1 MRRSLGFT
9 LIELMVTIAVLAV
22 IATMAAPSFGNL
34 VAEKKLDRDARDLAL
49 TLSDARGQAAALRKQ
64 ITIKFKAGT
73 NTSTTYYWIPQSEN
87 NAMDESD
94 QDVSFSD
101 VTYTPVGVP
110 SQREVDKPNPTYDK
124 TKETDLNTKTPTN
137 PPTIKVIVPL
147 KFKLCNSKIKQSR
160 MINVSLNGTIQQIE
174 KGTC

>member
-22 IATMAAPSFGNL
+22 IATIAAPSFGNL
-34 VAEKKLDRDARDLAL
+34 MAEKKFDRDARDLAL
-49 TLSDARGQAAALRKQ
+49 TLSDARRQAVALRKQ
-64 ITIKFKAGT
+64 IIKFKAGT
-73 NTSTTYYWIPQSEN
+73 NTFTTYYWIPQSEN

-124 TKETDLNTKTPTN
+124 TKETDLN
-137 PPTIKVIVPL
+137 IKPL
-147 KFKLCNSKIKQSR
+147 L
-160 MINVSLNGTIQQIE
+160 
-174 KGTC
+174 TCQR